1 MKKLLLY
8 FVILIM
14 ILIFMGILFLLLFSK
29 STPSI
34 NSFAYLMLIFSI
46 YFSIPITLSSLG
58 FNYFNEKFKINNF
71 KKLFIGLVVGVIF
84 YVYHYY
90 IVVDNIENFQFKGNG
105 LRLLMFSIIGITI
118 MFANDRIIGKD

>member
-1 MKKLLLY
+1 
-8 FVILIM
+8 M